1 MCARWG
7 KRFLIALVSC
17 FGFSVDLSAAQPYQW
32 QLGFQEPASPVAE
45 QISHFHNIL
54 MIVLAAIALLVM
66 VLLIYVML
74 RFNEKRNPVPSK
86 TTHHTMLEVVWTLI
100 PAFIVVCIMIPGA
113 KLIYF
118 SDRTPDA
125 EMTIK
130 VVGHQWY
137 WSYEYPDHGNFA
149 FDSRM
154 VPTAE
159 LEPGQLRLLE
169 VDNRV
174 ILPVDTNIRI
184 LLTSTDVLHSW
195 AVPAFGI
202 KTDTVP
208 GKLNETWVR
217 INKEGT
223 YYGQCSELCGI
234 DHGFMPIAVDAVS
247 KEKFNEWVSQK
258 QQTAALRETP
268 VKLAW
273 HK

>member
-7 KRFLIALVSC
+7 KRIFFALLACCTISL
-17 FGFSVDLSAAQPYQW
+17 DLFAARPYPW
-32 QLGFQEPASPVAE
+32 QLGMQEPVSPVAE
-45 QISHFHNIL
+45 HVMHFHNIL
-54 MIVLAAIALLVM
+54 MIVLTVIAVFVLG
-66 VLLIYVML
+66 LLIYVVV

-118 SDRTPDA
+118 SDRTPNA
-125 EMTIK
+125 EMTVKI
-130 VVGHQWY
+130 VGHQWY
-137 WSYEYPDHGNFA
+137 WSYEYPDHNNLQ

-159 LEPGQLRLLE
+159 LQPGQLRLLE
-169 VDNRV
+169 VDNRLV
-174 ILPVDTNIRI
+174 LPVDTNIRI

-195 AVPAFGI
+195 AVPSFGI

-208 GKLNETWVR
+208 GRLNETWVR

-247 KEKFNEWVSQK
+247 KEQFNQWVAQK
-258 QQTAALRETP
+258 KQTAQLRETP

-273 HK
+273 QK